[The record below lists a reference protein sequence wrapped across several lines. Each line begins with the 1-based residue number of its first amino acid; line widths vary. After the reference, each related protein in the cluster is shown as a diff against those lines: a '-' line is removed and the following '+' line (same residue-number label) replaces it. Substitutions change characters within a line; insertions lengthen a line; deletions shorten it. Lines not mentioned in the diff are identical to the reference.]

1 MSDEHKNFFEQQEE
15 FLEKLRAERLKLR
28 ERIKEIVAEEAG
40 VELSMEEDFSKVIDK
55 LPLEQQKVIIQKV
68 RKAQGFPPLK
78 DL

>member
-1 MSDEHKNFFEQQEE
+1 MSDEHKNFFEKQEE
-15 FLEKLRAERLKLR
+15 FLEQLRAERLKLR

-68 RKAQGFPPLK
+68 RKAQGFPPVQ